1 LSLSNKI
8 EILVLDDL
16 LDDWH
21 VFMDLAALTDGFPG
35 SKYKLIRTDC
45 MLHLVALPM
54 MQRRRHK
61 SMIKID
67 TKTWRFSS
75 L

>member
-1 LSLSNKI
+1 
-8 EILVLDDL
+8 
-16 LDDWH
+16 
-21 VFMDLAALTDGFPG
+21 
-35 SKYKLIRTDC
+35 
-45 MLHLVALPM
+45 LPM

-75 L
+75 LWWIVHSTSMQIWDKNHLSVLLGWNLVEGYLDEIIV